1 MPINVMKKY
10 KSQPEILISGNV
22 LLLCFPNHLSI
33 TIPYFSR
40 AIPNLRGPLDTY
52 KAPVPL

>member
-1 MPINVMKKY
+1 MPINAMKKY